1 MIALIEKDH
10 LGDWRPA
17 SEKDCCLGL
26 TVRQSVREP
35 SSCLMIISMAL
46 PLGSFSNPCER
57 QLHITNAITVL
68 GNRKTILPRLTY
80 AEVDPVTSDMMT
92 DKFMSK
98 KAVKTF
104 NFPTKTMLIFLL

>member
-10 LGDWRPA
+10 LGDWSP
-17 SEKDCCLGL
+17 EMDCCLGL
-26 TVRQSVREP
+26 TVRQPVREP
-35 SSCLMIISMAL
+35 SSCLISMAL
-46 PLGSFSNPCER
+46 PLGGFSNPCER

-68 GNRKTILPRLTY
+68 GNRKTILPGLTY

-104 NFPTKTMLIFLL
+104 NFPTKTILIFFL

>member
-1 MIALIEKDH
+1 MFGTD
-10 LGDWRPA
+10 GV
-17 SEKDCCLGL
+17 
-26 TVRQSVREP
+26 TVRQPVREP
-35 SSCLMIISMAL
+35 SSCLISMEL
-46 PLGSFSNPCER
+46 PLGVFSNPCER

-80 AEVDPVTSDMMT
+80 AEVDSVTSDIMT

-104 NFPTKTMLIFLL
+104 SD